1 MRRAVAAMLI
11 AWAGSARAEVRVGL
25 VPELRL
31 GGGYDDNLFLDADP
45 ARTVPSNLR
54 ADGIFDVAPRLVAR
68 LAAARHA
75 LVLSADYL
83 ERITLSNGDLRD
95 AGLRLDWASAPV
107 GPLRFLVSGVYEH
120 YEADRFPDN
129 TFDLGGGEAGLRLTV
144 GDVRLQARYRA
155 VGRSYSDP
163 ARAGQLDFEQHALGA
178 FDVRLGSILT
188 LGLGYGY
195 LHLDSSNPSA
205 RLERHRGELL
215 LSLRPVWWLLVGG
228 GYSVGGQHLPHGAL
242 LSGVTAPRDEFLQT
256 ATATVVARPI
266 GWLELFARYDWLEAT
281 SDTPLGN
288 YHRNQVLAGLA
299 VFTSLER
306 GWQRRLPAAPEVRE
320 HWVNFRYRGRARS
333 VSVVGDWNGWDPS
346 AAPLGASGDGF
357 AGRYALPPGRHEY
370 AFAVDGTI
378 VAPPDAP
385 RYVDDGFGG
394 RNGVIEVP

>member
-1 MRRAVAAMLI
+1 MLVT
-11 AWAGSARAEVRVGL
+11 WASAARADVRLGL

-31 GGGYDDNLFLDADP
+31 RAGYDDNLFLDADP

-54 ADGIFDVAPRLVAR
+54 ADGIFDVAPRLIAR
-68 LAAARHA
+68 LVASRHA

-95 AGLRLDWASAPV
+95 FGLRLDWVSAPV
-107 GPLRFLVSGVYEH
+107 GPLQFLLGGVYEH
-120 YEADRFPDN
+120 YQADLYPDN
-129 TFDLGGGEAGLRLTV
+129 TFDLGGGEAGLRLSL
-144 GDVRLQARYRA
+144 GDVRLLGRYRA
-155 VGRSYSDP
+155 VARHYSDP

-178 FDVRLGSILT
+178 FDARLGSMLS

-195 LHLDSSNPSA
+195 LHLDSSNPA
-205 RLERHRGELL
+205 AQLERHRGELA

-228 GYSVGGQHLPHGAL
+228 SYGVGGQHLPHGAL

-256 ATATVVARPI
+256 ATALVAARPI
-266 GWLELFARYDWLEAT
+266 AWLELFARYDWLQAT

-299 VFTSLER
+299 FFTDLER
-306 GWQRRLPAAPEVRE
+306 SWQRRLPAAPELHQHRVT
-320 HWVNFRYRGRARS
+320 FRYRGRARS

-346 AAPLGASGDGF
+346 AAPLTQSADGF
-357 AGRYALPPGRHEY
+357 AASFELPPGRHEY
-370 AFAVDGTI
+370 ALVVDGT
-378 VAPPDAP
+378 VVPPPDAP

-394 RNGVIEVP
+394 RNGVLEVP